1 MNIVCISLF
10 ISIAL
15 VAMEKPPSPT
25 PLTTSPLLELPEE
38 LIHAIAEHVATD
50 SLETAANNSSALLKT
65 TRAFYCNTALHET
78 IIKQLSSKFK
88 SSRIAALAVLNT
100 TSAHAVLHE
109 YINVNL
115 FNYLATQKIFEAFCD
130 GNQSFDKKISRKL
143 SRILHSSNYSQNFQK
158 YLDTRLLKNLRKIAD
173 NPTNSLNEQN
183 LVEKLLRY
191 GANPNAEA
199 ENDSACLLWAAW
211 IGNTELINL
220 LLKMGARINKR
231 SPDGRSTELMM
242 ATSAQKLEAIEI
254 LLHHGSDPNAKDSI
268 TQQTSYDIALN
279 AMPEG
284 KDDIIKLLESMKS
297 KIDFHSTMHTIL

>member
-1 MNIVCISLF
+1 M
-10 ISIAL
+10 
-15 VAMEKPPSPT
+15 
-25 PLTTSPLLELPEE
+25 
-38 LIHAIAEHVATD
+38 
-50 SLETAANNSSALLKT
+50 
-65 TRAFYCNTALHET
+65 
-78 IIKQLSSKFK
+78 
-88 SSRIAALAVLNT
+88 
-100 TSAHAVLHE
+100 
-109 YINVNL
+109 
-115 FNYLATQKIFEAFCD
+115 
-130 GNQSFDKKISRKL
+130 
-143 SRILHSSNYSQNFQK
+143 HSSNYAQAFQK

-254 LLHHGSDPNAKDSI
+254 LLHHGSDPMQK
-268 TQQTSYDIALN
+268 IA
-279 AMPEG
+279 
-284 KDDIIKLLESMKS
+284 
-297 KIDFHSTMHTIL
+297 